1 MTEVRTEKEIQIMRE
16 CGALLSRG
24 LQAAVRVIRPGIVLR
39 EIDAVGERV
48 LREGGG
54 EPSFR
59 GFKNRPSDKP
69 FPSALCISVN
79 DEVVHAPGNRDYI
92 LKNGDIVGLDIGVWY
107 KGMCTDMAVTVP
119 VGKVTGEAAELI
131 AVAKESMMDGIT
143 AVHDGAAVS
152 DIGRAVEAC
161 VKPHQFGIVRDLT
174 GHGVGKKVHEDPRIP
189 NFYEKQY
196 DDIKLKA
203 GMTIAIE
210 PMLTAGDWRIK
221 TAEDGWTIKTV
232 DGSPAAHFEVTVLVT
247 REGYELM
254 TPFIV

>member
-1 MTEVRTEKEIQIMRE
+1 MRE

-24 LQAAVRVIRPGIVLR
+24 LKAAVDAAQPGVVLR
-39 EIDAVGERV
+39 DIDAAGERV

-59 GFKNRPSDKP
+59 GYKNRPSDKP
-69 FPSALCISVN
+69 FPSTLCISVN
-79 DEVVHAPGNRDYI
+79 DEVVHAAGNRDLV

-119 VGKVTGEAAELI
+119 VGKVSKAAANLI
-131 AVAKESMMDGIT
+131 AITKESMMYGIA

-152 DIGRAVEAC
+152 AIGRAVEDY
-161 VKPHQFGIVRDLT
+161 VKPYKYGIVRDLV
-174 GHGVGKKVHEDPRIP
+174 GHGVGKKVHEDPHIP
-189 NFYEKQY
+189 NFYEKRY

-210 PMLTAGDWRIK
+210 PMLTLGDWRVK
-221 TAEDGWTIKTV
+221 TAEDGWAIKTV
-232 DGSPAAHFEVTVLVT
+232 DSSLAAHFEVTILVT
-247 REGYELM
+247 KGGYELL
-254 TPFIV
+254 TPLVV